1 MLMVGIVE
9 QRRQKYVC
17 CVGHSLTFL
26 HPQLRGSDL
35 LLLLSSS
42 AFGILS
48 LLLLLLLW
56 LLLATYSPALDVEEA
71 LP

>member
-1 MLMVGIVE
+1 
-9 QRRQKYVC
+9 
-17 CVGHSLTFL
+17 VGHSLTFL

-56 LLLATYSPALDVEEA
+56 WLLATYFPALDVEEA